1 MIDATFLTTAPGTSA
16 NKARRRE
23 QLTGTLTLADGSELA
38 IHGDVGAFAT
48 TTHVAIVGGLS
59 NYVGARGE
67 VTARF
72 TPHAVKLHI
81 ELA

>member
-1 MIDATFLTTAPGTSA
+1 MQTKHDGS
-16 NKARRRE
+16 E

-38 IHGDVGAFAT
+38 IQGIVGAFAT
-48 TTHVAIVGGLS
+48 TTHVAVVGGTGRYL
-59 NYVGARGE
+59 GARGE

-72 TPHAVKLHI
+72 TPRTVKLHI